1 MFSKRIWNESNRIHK
16 KTQNKLKDMQL
27 KTKNLL
33 FILIILISISCKE
46 TQKKKLKK
54 PNIILINVDD
64 LGWKDLGYMG
74 STYYE
79 TPNIDKLAKEGLI
92 FNNAYAGAANC
103 APSRACLISGLNTPR
118 HGVFTVSPSDRGN
131 KKTRKIVP
139 IKNTK
144 HLKNTIYTLPE
155 MLKSA
160 GYITANFGKWHVG
173 DNPLEQGIDVN
184 VGGSSRGNPGKG
196 GYFSPY
202 NIDFITDGPKGE
214 YLTDRLTNEA
224 ISFVEKF
231 KDSTFFI
238 YLPYYTVH
246 TPIMGKEKLIEKF
259 KNKKGNIGQNN
270 PKYAAMVSSM
280 DENVGK
286 LLASLKANNLDKNTL
301 VIFTSD
307 NGGIRGI
314 SRQDPLRAG
323 KGSYYEGGIR
333 VPLII
338 KWPDSIAENTI
349 TNQTVSNLDF
359 YPTLQN
365 IVQPEK
371 RATILDG
378 LDLNPILKEG
388 KTINRDLFFHF
399 PIYLQK
405 YSKGNDGSRDPLF
418 RTRPGSVI
426 ISGKWKLHHYF
437 EDNALELY
445 NLENDLGEKNNIANL
460 HPQKVK
466 ELFKKLEEW
475 RLKTN
480 APIPTEKNSYY
491 SFEFEKNKILEINNN
506 LSNKK

>member
-1 MFSKRIWNESNRIHK
+1 
-16 KTQNKLKDMQL
+16 
-27 KTKNLL
+27 
-33 FILIILISISCKE
+33 
-46 TQKKKLKK
+46 
-54 PNIILINVDD
+54 
-64 LGWKDLGYMG
+64 
-74 STYYE
+74 
-79 TPNIDKLAKEGLI
+79 
-92 FNNAYAGAANC
+92 
-103 APSRACLISGLNTPR
+103 
-118 HGVFTVSPSDRGN
+118 VSPSDRGN

-144 HLKNTIYTLPE
+144 HLNNTIYTLPE

-160 GYITANFGKWHVG
+160 GYITASFGKWHVG
-173 DNPLEQGIDVN
+173 DNPLKQGIDFN
-184 VGGSSRGNPGKG
+184 VGGSSKGNPGKG

-202 NIDFITDGPKGE
+202 NIDFIKDGPKGE
-214 YLTDRLTNEA
+214 YLTDRLTDEA
-224 ISFVEKF
+224 ISFIEKN
-231 KDSTFFI
+231 KESSFFV

-246 TPIMGKEKLIEKF
+246 TPLMGKEKLVEKF
-259 KNKKGNIGQNN
+259 KNKKGIKGQNN

-280 DENVGK
+280 DENIGK
-286 LLASLKANNLDKNTL
+286 LLASIKANNLEKNTL

-314 SRQDPLRAG
+314 SHQDPLRAG

-338 KWPDSIAENTI
+338 KWPDSIVPNTV
-349 TNQTVSNLDF
+349 TNQSASNLDF

-371 RATILDG
+371 RATLLDG
-378 LDLNPILKEG
+378 IDLNPTFKKAKIK
-388 KTINRDLFFHF
+388 NRDLFFHF

-426 ISGKWKLHHYF
+426 ISGNWKLHHYF
-437 EDNALELY
+437 EDDALELY
-445 NLENDLGEKNNIANL
+445 NLENDLGEKNNLATSN
-460 HPQKVK
+460 PQKAD
-466 ELFKKLEEW
+466 ELFKKLETW

-491 SFEFEKNKILEINNN
+491 SSEFERQQKMNI
-506 LSNKK
+506 KKKHLKKK